1 MIVEDDYS
9 LSLLLSE
16 ELKGKGFRVTHH
28 YHPQE
33 AFDQALKT
41 PFVAIVVD
49 LMLGEELDGWD
60 LIRMLK
66 DDARTEHVPI
76 IISSALDKTDK
87 NMLDNVQKYLTKP
100 YPPGELTG
108 TLQEIVEIKQQN
120 GEVLFPDS
128 SHRGNGE

>member
-1 MIVEDDYS
+1 
-9 LSLLLSE
+9 
-16 ELKGKGFRVTHH
+16 
-28 YHPQE
+28 
-33 AFDQALKT
+33 
-41 PFVAIVVD
+41 
-49 LMLGEELDGWD
+49 MLGEELDGWD

>member
-1 MIVEDDYS
+1 MMIVEDDYS

-28 YHPQE
+28 YHPQQ

-66 DDARTEHVPI
+66 EDPRTENIPI
-76 IISSALDKTDK
+76 VISSALDQSDK
-87 NMLDNVQKYLTKP
+87 NQLNDVIQKYLTKP
-100 YPPGELTG
+100 YPPGELSN
-108 TLQEIVEIKQQN
+108 TLEEIVKIKTGS
-120 GEVLFPDS
+120 GEVLFPES
-128 SHRGNGE
+128 KQKL

>member
-28 YHPQE
+28 YHPQK
-33 AFDQALKT
+33 AFDQAVKT

-66 DDARTEHVPI
+66 NDPRTENVPI
-76 IISSALDKTDK
+76 VISSALDKEDK
-87 NMLDNVQKYLTKP
+87 SMLDNVQKYLTKP
-100 YPPGELTG
+100 YPPGELSN
-108 TLQEIVEIKQQN
+108 TLQEIVQIKLKT

-128 SHRGNGE
+128 GEAE